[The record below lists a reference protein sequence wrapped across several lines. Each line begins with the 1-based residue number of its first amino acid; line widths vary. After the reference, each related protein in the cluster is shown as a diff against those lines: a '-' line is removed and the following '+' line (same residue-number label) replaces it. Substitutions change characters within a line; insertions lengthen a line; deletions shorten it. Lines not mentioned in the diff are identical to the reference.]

1 MSNFVEFVTFKL
13 GNGKSV
19 TKRQP
24 LGADSLLEQVK
35 NIGWEPMFD
44 TLKAAGLTMGGVPD
58 FSISEVIFEVSN
70 IVRSGGITTIKER
83 KETGRFVVD
92 KILEDG
98 EVVAVGLR
106 FVEEGDEDA
115 TPTVQNIEDYE

>member
-19 TKRQP
+19 TQRQP
-24 LGADSLLEQVK
+24 VGADSLLEQVK
-35 NIGWEPMFD
+35 EIGWEPMFD
-44 TLKAAGLTMGGVPD
+44 TLKAAGLTMSGVPD

-70 IVRSGGITTIKER
+70 IVRAGGITTIKER